1 MLPMNQCLDIYKR
14 LLSGTNEDEFIK
26 ISRELCKTDL
36 FFLLTQ
42 ICKRQDLIH
51 EWYYARCREVEA
63 DPDGHLDL
71 WSRGHGKSSI
81 ITFGLTLQDI
91 LKNPEIRIA
100 IISHTRALAKRF
112 LSQLKSELE
121 KNVILKK
128 LFSDILFDRPETES
142 PRWSED
148 VGIIVKRKGNPK
160 EATVYAAGIVEGM
173 PTGAHFTHMVYDDL
187 VTEVSV
193 STPEQIEKTLQC
205 WELSLNL
212 AEPNTK
218 VRYIGTKYHYNDLYT
233 AILDRQTA
241 IPRIRVGVV
250 NSKPILW
257 SEDYMNERRRDL
269 GPYTFAAQILLD
281 PAAEQNAIFKES
293 WLRYYGKKEGTGK
306 YNKYIIVDPAN
317 TKNKRSD
324 YTAIVVIGT
333 GADQNFYVLDIIRDK
348 LSLTERTDV
357 LFQLYQ
363 EYHPIRVGYEA
374 YGKDADIDHILYRQK
389 QEQFRFE
396 IQPLKGNMAKK
407 DRIGKLVPLFEQGRI
422 YLPYDREIIHK
433 NWEGKDYYPTK
444 LFVDGE
450 YLTFPFCSHDDL
462 LDVLSRIV
470 DQDMNIKFPFLREN
484 QKVGSNK
491 PQFTKSYNM
500 FKIAR

>member
-1 MLPMNQCLDIYKR
+1 MLTMNQCLDIYRK
-14 LLSGTNEDEFIK
+14 LLAGTDEDEFIK
-26 ISRELCKTDL
+26 IARQLCLTDL

-42 ICKRQDLIH
+42 VCKRQDLIH
-51 EWYYARCREVEA
+51 EWYYQRCKEVQSN
-63 DPDGHLDL
+63 PDGYLDL

-81 ITFGLTLQDI
+81 ITFGLSLQDI
-91 LKNPEIRIA
+91 LKNPEIRMA

-112 LSQLKSELE
+112 LSQLKNEFENNIL
-121 KNVILKK
+121 LKK
-128 LFSDILFDRPETES
+128 LFPDILYDRPESES
-142 PRWSED
+142 TRWSED
-148 VGIIVKRKGNPK
+148 AGIIVKRKGNPK

-173 PTGAHFTHMVYDDL
+173 PTGAHFTHMIYDDL

-193 STPEQIEKTLQC
+193 STPEQIDKTLQC

-218 VRYIGTKYHYNDLYT
+218 IRYIGTKYHYNDLYT
-233 AILDRQTA
+233 AIRDRKSA
-241 IPRIRVGVV
+241 IPRVRVGIVDS
-250 NSKPILW
+250 NPLLW
-257 SEDYMNERRRDL
+257 SKEYVQERRRDL

-281 PAAEQNAIFKES
+281 PAAEQNAIFKEA
-293 WLRYYGKKEGTGK
+293 WLRYYGTKEGFGK
-306 YNKYIIVDPAN
+306 FNRYIIVDPAN

-324 YTAIVVIGT
+324 YTAIVVIGV

-357 LFQLYQ
+357 LFNLFK
-363 EYHPIRVGYEA
+363 EYHPLRVGYEA

-389 QEQFRFE
+389 QDQFRFE

-407 DRIGKLVPLFEQGRI
+407 DRISKLVPLFEQGRV

-433 NWEGKDYYPTK
+433 NWEGRDYYPTK

-450 YLTFPFCSHDDL
+450 YLTFPFCSHDDI

-470 DQDMNIKFPFLREN
+470 DPDMAIKFPYAAAS
-484 QKVGSNK
+484 QKIGHGK
-491 PQFTKSYNM
+491 PEYTPKYSLF
-500 FKIAR
+500 AR